1 MNIFTW
7 KTPVGGW
14 SDLAKK
20 HQGEEVDVKIKSKE
34 KKKKNVVF
42 AL

>member
-20 HQGEEVDVKIKSKE
+20 HQGEEVDVKIKSIG
-34 KKKKNVVF
+34 KKKNVVF